1 MSHRVRTQ
9 RVSARS
15 DQPPWR
21 FQSGKRCR
29 RFSSVAS
36 NGTTPWLW
44 GQRSELRPG
53 KASAI
58 TGTGTRRIHWPEDV
72 PCMWSHRAPPNRP
85 ESLCPLPGEWVPAGQ
100 TPVLPSSHTLVQ
112 TAYPPRGEKQ
122 LHWRKTSDMR
132 KLNAKPKI
140 PLEGRE
146 LLCTREEKVKQ
157 NTIQTPREAGG
168 ACPRAHTHRAHGTKI
183 TEQVSY
189 EMELRRY

>member
-1 MSHRVRTQ
+1 MPAQTS
-9 RVSARS
+9 
-15 DQPPWR
+15 
-21 FQSGKRCR
+21 
-29 RFSSVAS
+29 
-36 NGTTPWLW
+36 
-44 GQRSELRPG
+44 RPG
-53 KASAI
+53 AFSQANAAGGFQVWLL
-58 TGTGTRRIHWPEDV
+58 TGRPHGSGAREVSCVQAKPRPSRGRAPGGSTGLRMFPACV
-72 PCMWSHRAPPNRP
+72 PTAPPPNRP

-100 TPVLPSSHTLVQ
+100 TPALPSSHTLIQ